1 MSQKKSPF
9 EGAKSFTVKQFAS
22 EKKFNKIQFL
32 KVVTSKENGNKPVY
46 YKNADGTPTSIQK
59 IAILD
64 EASNRQ
70 AMLSKEC
77 AAARASGKDIFA
89 KDAEYPL
96 KFQEYFYDR
105 HDPATGNTEEDVKGV
120 VLMYNKPNSSFVEE
134 VVDIFGLND

>member
-1 MSQKKSPF
+1 MSQKSSPF

-32 KVVTSKENGNKPVY
+32 RVVTSKENGNKPVF
-46 YKNADGTPTSIQK
+46 YKNADGTPTSVQK

-70 AMLSKEC
+70 AVLSREC
-77 AAARASGKDIFA
+77 AMERAAGKDIFHA
-89 KDAEYPL
+89 DNPL

-105 HDPATGNTEEDVKGV
+105 HDPSTGELQEDVKGV
-120 VLMYNKPNSSFVEE
+120 VLMYNKPNSSYVEE
-134 VVDIFGLND
+134 VVDIMGLND